1 VLIRRLRSAGLL
13 VVALLVGGATL
24 AGCGTGPAQIGSAA
38 IVGSQSVS
46 LGQVQSTLDA
56 VLREPEVQNLMTAQ
70 GATPADVAR
79 FVVSREV
86 QHLLLTEQAA
96 RDGITVSDGQVSAEL
111 AKPSTRASL
120 AGKLAFDPQSA
131 RTAVRDQLLAEALAS
146 RYLDGLA
153 VTVDLVKANS
163 RADALAAARQLAD
176 GPAQLAALQAAR
188 PGNAVL
194 HQQLRA
200 ALQPEL
206 ATQFLFGTP
215 AGQTVLVQT
224 GESPEEWLVVRIDQ
238 RTTGGPAMGTPSAGA
253 LDRLDADTQDS
264 IGRRLTQPLAE
275 RLGVRINPRYG
286 QWDMLSLSVVEPG
299 KQSGSILTD
308 ARLEG

>member
-1 VLIRRLRSAGLL
+1 VLIRRLRSAWLL
-13 VVALLVGGATL
+13 VVALVVGGATL
-24 AGCGTGPAQIGSAA
+24 AGCGTGPSQIGSAA
-38 IVGSQSVS
+38 IVGSRSVS

-56 VLREPEVQNLMTAQ
+56 ALRAPEVQNLMTAQ

-79 FVVSREV
+79 FLVSREV

-96 RDGITVSDGQVSAEL
+96 RDGIAIRDGQVSAEL

-120 AGKLAFDPQSA
+120 AGKLALDPQSA
-131 RTAVRDQLLAEALAS
+131 RMAVRDQLIAQALAG

-188 PGNAVL
+188 PGNVVI

-238 RTTGGPAMGTPSAGA
+238 RTAEGPARGGPAAA
-253 LDRLDADTQDS
+253 LDRLDADTKDS

-299 KQSGSILTD
+299 KQSGTILTD

>member
-1 VLIRRLRSAGLL
+1 VFFRRLRSAGPL
-13 VVALLVGGATL
+13 VVALLVGGAAL

-38 IVGSQSVS
+38 IVGSQSVPLS
-46 LGQVQSTLDA
+46 QVQSTLDA
-56 VLREPEVQNLMTAQ
+56 ALREPEVQNLMTAQ

-79 FVVSREV
+79 FLVSREV

-96 RDGITVSDGQVSAEL
+96 RDGITVGDAQVLAEL

-131 RTAVRDQLLAEALAS
+131 RMTVRDQLIAEALAS

-153 VTVDLVKANS
+153 VTVDLVKATS

-188 PGNAVL
+188 PGNAVI

-238 RTTGGPAMGTPSAGA
+238 RSTGGPAMGGLAAAP
-253 LDRLDADTQDS
+253 LDRLDADTKDS
-264 IGRRLTQPLAE
+264 IGRRFTQPLAE
-275 RLGVRINPRYG
+275 RIGVRINPRYG

-308 ARLEG
+308 ARLRG

>member
-1 VLIRRLRSAGLL
+1 VI
-13 VVALLVGGATL
+13 
-24 AGCGTGPAQIGSAA
+24 
-38 IVGSQSVS
+38 
-46 LGQVQSTLDA
+46 
-56 VLREPEVQNLMTAQ
+56 
-70 GATPADVAR
+70 
-79 FVVSREV
+79 
-86 QHLLLTEQAA
+86 
-96 RDGITVSDGQVSAEL
+96 
-111 AKPSTRASL
+111 
-120 AGKLAFDPQSA
+120 
-131 RTAVRDQLLAEALAS
+131 
-146 RYLDGLA
+146 
-153 VTVDLVKANS
+153 
-163 RADALAAARQLAD
+163 
-176 GPAQLAALQAAR
+176 
-188 PGNAVL
+188 

-238 RTTGGPAMGTPSAGA
+238 RTAEGPARGGPAAA
-253 LDRLDADTQDS
+253 LDRLDADTKDS

-299 KQSGSILTD
+299 KQSGTILTD